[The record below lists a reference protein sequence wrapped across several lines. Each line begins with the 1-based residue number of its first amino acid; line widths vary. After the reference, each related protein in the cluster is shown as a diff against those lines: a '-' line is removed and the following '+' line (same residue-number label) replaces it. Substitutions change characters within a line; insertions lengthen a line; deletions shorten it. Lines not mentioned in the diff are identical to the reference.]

1 MLLFRDIKEELII
14 MYDFGCEF
22 SQVYKSKCECGNIV
36 EVSAQEDDHP
46 EYYVSVFVRC
56 ECGKSVEFSLPVN

>member
-1 MLLFRDIKEELII
+1 

-56 ECGKSVEFSLPVN
+56 ECGKSVEFSLPIN

>member
-1 MLLFRDIKEELII
+1 
-14 MYDFGCEF
+14 MYEFGCEY
-22 SQVYKSKCECGNIV
+22 SQVYKEKCECGKEI

-46 EYYVSVFVRC
+46 ECYISVFVKC